1 MPIAHPE
8 ALILVG
14 MMKGGANHALIL
26 HQSSPFRGGE
36 SEIGSRFPRT
46 IEICRTFS
54 RDPNLH
60 FDRTATRLKKERL
73 GIPGH
78 VSRIAATVVVFGSG
92 NLDLPPFFTK
102 EAQTQL

>member
-1 MPIAHPE
+1 VPIAHPE

-14 MMKGGANHALIL
+14 MMKGGADHALIL

-54 RDPNLH
+54 RNPDID
-60 FDRTATRLKKERL
+60 FDRPATRLKEECL
-73 GIPGH
+73 GISGH
-78 VSRIAATVVVFGSG
+78 EARIASTVVVFG
-92 NLDLPPFFTK
+92 
-102 EAQTQL
+102 